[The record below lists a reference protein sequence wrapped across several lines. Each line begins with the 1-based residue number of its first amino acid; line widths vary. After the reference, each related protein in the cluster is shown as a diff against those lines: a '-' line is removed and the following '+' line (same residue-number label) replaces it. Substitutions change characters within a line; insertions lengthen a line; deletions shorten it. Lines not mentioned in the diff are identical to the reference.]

1 MFSHF
6 HISHCH
12 VSYVVQEAVTISDKK
27 YCQQDQSLH
36 TFLHDIAAAVPV
48 CVVLPPEAWQP
59 LRSLMQSRLFST
71 AGARSSLKVTH
82 IVFSSVDCMP
92 VC

>member
-6 HISHCH
+6 SHITCH
-12 VSYVVQEAVTISDKK
+12 VSHAVQEAVTISNKN
-27 YCQQDQSLH
+27 YCQQDQSLR

-59 LRSLMQSRLFST
+59 LRCLMQSRLFST

-82 IVFSSVDCMP
+82 IMLSSVDCMP
-92 VC
+92 V